1 LAKAL
6 RRHESEDAMTQLR
19 PTMQNGPLTS
29 GGGAWAGW
37 TMFAALMLL
46 VTGGINVIQ
55 GLVALLQDDYFLVR
69 SGDQL
74 VLTDFT
80 AWGVVM
86 LVWGALLLVGGLG
99 LWAARGWA
107 RWFAVAI
114 ACLSILIQIVFLA
127 AQPFWSVLVI
137 ALDVAVILALT
148 AHWNEA
154 KI

>member
-1 LAKAL
+1 
-6 RRHESEDAMTQLR
+6 MTQLR
-19 PTMQNGPLTS
+19 PTMQNGTVTS
-29 GGGAWAGW
+29 RGGAWAGW

-80 AWGVVM
+80 AWGVLM
-86 LVWGALLLVGGLG
+86 LLWGALLLVGGLG

-148 AHWNEA
+148 AHWDEA